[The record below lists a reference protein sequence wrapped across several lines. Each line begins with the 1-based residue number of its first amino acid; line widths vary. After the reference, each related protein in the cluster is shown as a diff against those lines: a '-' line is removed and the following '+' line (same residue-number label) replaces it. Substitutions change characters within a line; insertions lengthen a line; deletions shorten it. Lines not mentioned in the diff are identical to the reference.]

1 MAIIQILNENK
12 RNIFVRKG
20 IFMGFNSIN
29 NQTITKQLRT
39 LTITKSIIGVLILFG
54 VYQVIGGEPI
64 QSLALSIGGAVTI
77 LILFWVRRFVK
88 NSQTNRAGF
97 FIIFVIS
104 LFILSVV
111 LIDPDSSWII
121 GPTTALLLIQMAGQ
135 FLDKTWAELG
145 VYIAIVSGV
154 FITASDTLTKS
165 EYSNSLDEAV
175 FLVAILAFI
184 FTMMIIRKYSVF
196 SIGAKFQILFG
207 LISSIG
213 VVIMIISVSVI
224 NFTLIENNKFLI
236 DEIFSGELARAM
248 VLVGAISILIANTLS
263 LLVTRNF
270 VKPIKELV
278 KTADAIAVKGDLSQT
293 VQLRNQDEFGTL
305 ADSFNLMIKEF
316 QALAAAAIKI
326 SNHDLTLEYKPR
338 SEKDELG
345 MAFQQMVNNLKLI
358 LQQLEN
364 SMAQI
369 EDSMTEL
376 NHVVKTSTYASSQI
390 TATMQE
396 LAKGTTQ
403 QSEAAN
409 RTMISA
415 EQVNHAIGYLVKG
428 SSEQE
433 AAVQNA
439 KRVSDDIFQTTNLV
453 GNQIETMLTQ
463 SQLAIQEANQ
473 GSNTVE
479 DTIRGMLLI
488 AQKVQLSSEKVQ
500 EMGSRSDQIGEIVQT
515 IEEIAAQTNLL
526 ALNAAI
532 EAARAG
538 EHGKGFAVVAEEVR
552 KLAERSS
559 KATQEIAGLIETIQS
574 SVFEAVQVMQDSTE
588 EVNRGTK
595 QANQAGLALNQI
607 INAAQDVSEQANQV
621 KTAMQTMA
629 NTSKKLTDTMND
641 VAHVVTKNIQATEQ
655 IDQSSNQVSEAIEE
669 IASISEENSAAI
681 EEVSAS
687 SQEIKDQIDGVA
699 KSTQKINNL
708 SNDLRNL
715 INLFRL

>member
-1 MAIIQILNENK
+1 
-12 RNIFVRKG
+12 
-20 IFMGFNSIN
+20 MGFNPIN
-29 NQTITKQLRT
+29 NQTVSKQLRT
-39 LTITKSIIGVLILFG
+39 LTITKSIIGLLILFG
-54 VYQVIGGEPI
+54 IYQVISGEPI
-64 QSLALSIGGAVTI
+64 KSLSLSIGGAVTI
-77 LILFWVRRFVK
+77 LVLFWVRRFVK
-88 NSQTNRAGF
+88 SSQTNRAGF
-97 FIIFVIS
+97 FIIFIIS
-104 LFILSVV
+104 LFVLSFV

-145 VYIAIVSGV
+145 VYFAIVSGV

-165 EYSNSLDEAV
+165 QYSNSLDEAV

-184 FTMMIIRKYSVF
+184 FTIMIIRRYSVF

-236 DEIFSGELARAM
+236 NEIFSGELARAM

-293 VQLRNQDEFGTL
+293 VQLRNKDEFGTL
-305 ADSFNLMIKEF
+305 ADSFNLMITEF

-345 MAFQQMVNNLKLI
+345 IAFQQMVDNLKKI

-369 EDSMTEL
+369 EESMTEL

-415 EQVNHAIGYLVKG
+415 EQVNQAIGNLVKG

-439 KRVSDDIFQTTNLV
+439 KLVSDEIFQTTNMV
-453 GNQIETMLTQ
+453 DNQIETMLTQ
-463 SQLAIQEANQ
+463 SQLAIQEANH

-500 EMGSRSDQIGEIVQT
+500 EMGNRSDQIGEIVQT

-559 KATQEIAGLIETIQS
+559 NATQEIAGLIETIQT
-574 SVFEAVQVMQDSTE
+574 SVFEAVNVMQDSTE
-588 EVNRGTK
+588 EVNRGSK

-607 INAAQDVSEQANQV
+607 LSAAQDVSEQANQV
-621 KTAMQTMA
+621 KSAMQTMA
-629 NTSKKLTDTMND
+629 NISKKLTNTMND

-687 SQEIKDQIDGVA
+687 SQEINDQIDGVA

-708 SNDLRNL
+708 SIDLRNL